1 MAKQTTLAEFHKHQG
16 AVFTEHDGW
25 LLPDSFGDSAAEY
38 ATVRSGAGLI
48 DFSHRALLQFT
59 GPDRLAFLQGM
70 LSNDLRPLKM
80 FEGQPSAG
88 LRPQRKKIR
97 RGGGPFA
104 GNFFSLG
111 FPGPLKEKNLPP

>member
-80 FEGQPSAG
+80 FEGQPSAVFTQ
-88 LRPQRKKIR
+88 QRKNN
-97 RGGGPFA
+97 A
-104 GNFFSLG
+104 QLG
-111 FPGPLKEKNLPP
+111 VRLARESVYLDFQEPLRDK